1 MQEHFPTILQLL
13 IAAAALIFHCVADVA
28 HINQAAP
35 KDVLV
40 PFNDLLP
47 PPLEES
53 TTEASTPAT
62 KPTKKSYYQQQQQAR
77 TKETVIRAELPSA
90 KQPALALDLLPP
102 FAEDVVQPQVEAASS
117 SSISKT
123 TVAAVTTQQPPFVS
137 STSARSVPHVAQ
149 PQQLS
154 ARVEARTNSIDSG
167 TSGSSRFSSE
177 LIRQYATYFQS
188 TTPRPP
194 RGPLPTL
201 TPFPRHIKI

>member
-1 MQEHFPTILQLL
+1 MTLRILL
-13 IAAAALIFHCVADVA
+13 IAAAALICHCAADVA

-62 KPTKKSYYQQQQQAR
+62 KPTKKSYYQQQQQQQAR
-77 TKETVIRAELPSA
+77 TKETAIRAEQPSA
-90 KQPALALDLLPP
+90 KQPTLALDLLPP
-102 FAEDVVQPQVEAASS
+102 FAADVVQPQVEAASS
-117 SSISKT
+117 SSSIIKT
-123 TVAAVTTQQPPFVS
+123 TVTTQQPPVVPPL
-137 STSARSVPHVAQ
+137 VPHVAQ

-154 ARVEARTNSIDSG
+154 ARVAARTNSIASE
-167 TSGSSRFSSE
+167 TSGSSRFSPD

-188 TTPRPP
+188 TTPHPP